1 MNQPEI
7 VSKVRTRSLHLF
19 SFRHGTE
26 RKFLRRVRTACLG
39 LLAAALP
46 AAPAVAGPDLGWG
59 TPEQLAVVQSNLHTH
74 RNTIAAYGSDGTA
87 WVFYREDPITSG
99 FAKSEWL
106 RFRYKGPADSD
117 WGVLTYAAPI
127 QGTSDPLV
135 CITGG
140 GPVFAALGDGRAMLV
155 YREWA
160 GQSGA
165 SGCNGTGIRV
175 LLLDPKLPN
184 PVESFFRSS
193 ITCPGARNPRIAT
206 RGNTALVTW
215 TCIPD
220 APNAGT
226 DSDYWVESNYFDGT
240 NWSGTTTVPEANV
253 VNGIAANASHGTFHT
268 IAKHTVTQPTVV
280 QKFVS
285 NVFVP
290 GTGWSS
296 QAEVLQVPVGSS
308 NGAIGIVSSDDGSVL
323 AGFNIG
329 TSTQN
334 QVRRRDATGSWGQAQ
349 SLILANSIG
358 SGFVRLAAAPGGRYA
373 AVWSYYLGIANP
385 LPYGVAGALLSGNSG
400 WTEPVDILGIRS
412 KDFAQG
418 NGGVIGFPNG
428 SFAAHWAYPSDTIA
442 FMGQLYTAT
451 APVGSSCWRAPL
463 DMQELV
469 SISDRTLAS
478 GPTGD
483 FVASWID
490 HRLILLAPHQPMGLI
505 AAGPDGTGGSDACL
519 SGVDTVP
526 DAFSFDPVAN
536 ATVTTLV
543 SSNAIT
549 VQGINS
555 PAAIS
560 ISSGEY
566 AINGGAFTS
575 DPGTVNNGDS
585 VVVRLFSSD
594 NPSATTTATLTIGG
608 ISATFSVATEATSVS
623 SGGGGGCAIGG
634 DGRFDPTLPALAA
647 AGLVFFGLRRFK
659 AGK

>member
-19 SFRHGTE
+19 SFRHGTG

-99 FAKSEWL
+99 IAKSEWL

-135 CITGG
+135 CVTGG

-160 GQSGA
+160 GQSP
-165 SGCNGTGIRV
+165 SGSCDGTGIRV
-175 LLLDPKLPN
+175 LLLAPKLPD
-184 PVESFFRSS
+184 PVESFFRPNT
-193 ITCPGARNPRIAT
+193 TCPEARSPRIAT

-220 APNAGT
+220 ATNAGNE
-226 DSDYWVESNYFDGT
+226 SDWWVESNYFDGT
-240 NWSGTTTVPEANV
+240 NWSGVTTVPEANV
-253 VNGIAANASHGTFHT
+253 VNGIAGNALHGTFHT

-280 QKFVS
+280 PKFVS

-290 GTGWSS
+290 GTGWNS
-296 QAEVLQVPVGSS
+296 QAEVLYEPAGDRSS
-308 NGAIGIVSSDDGSVL
+308 AIGIVGGDDGGIL
-323 AGFNIG
+323 AGFKIA
-329 TSTQN
+329 TSQHN
-334 QVRRRDATGSWGQAQ
+334 QVRRRDATGTWGPIHA
-349 SLILANSIG
+349 LTLANSIG
-358 SGFVRLAAAPGGRYA
+358 SGQIQLAAAPGGRYA
-373 AVWSYYLGIANP
+373 AVWSYYLGIAEP
-385 LPYGVAGALLSGNSG
+385 LPNGVAGALLSGSG
-400 WTEPVDILGIRS
+400 VWTDPVDILGIRS
-412 KDFAQG
+412 EQFLSG
-418 NGGVIGFPNG
+418 SGGVIGFPNG
-428 SFAAHWAYPSDTIA
+428 SFAAHWAYPPDRTTS
-442 FMGQLYTAT
+442 MGQLYTAT
-451 APVGSSCWRAPL
+451 APGDSSCWRAPL
-463 DMQELV
+463 NMQELV
-469 SISDRTLAS
+469 SISDRTLAA

-483 FVASWID
+483 FVASWLD
-490 HRLILLAPHQPMGLI
+490 YRLILLAPRQPMGLI

-519 SGVDTVP
+519 SGLDTVP

-647 AGLVFFGLRRFK
+647 SGLVFFGLRRFK